1 MNIVLGG
8 ITIGCLTL
16 GGYLGVS
23 YLKQKEQPGVSSAK
37 GSVMK
42 TNKLI
47 DYDEYHLNPAE
58 TLFSVLLAAAFLF
71 ILCFIFYRSVFL
83 ALLVTP
89 LAFLYPKRRKAQLKE
104 RRKQEFK
111 MQFKDALY
119 SLSSSLMAGKS
130 VEMAFHDVHQDLQI
144 LYPDPET
151 PIIKEIGLIVR
162 RLEMNETLEEGL
174 IDLAR
179 RTHLEDI
186 DSFVDVFTI
195 SKRSGGNLV
204 EIIKNTST
212 IIADKLQIEQE
223 IATMLAQRKLEQ
235 KILSIMPI
243 AMILMLSWT
252 TGDYMAP
259 MFTTFSGRL
268 AMTVAV
274 SLLGI
279 ANIIS
284 GKIMRIEV

>member
-16 GGYLGVS
+16 GGFLGIS
-23 YLKQKEQPGVSSAK
+23 YLKQKEGLVGDAIASKA
-37 GSVMK
+37 
-42 TNKLI
+42 NKLT
-47 DYDEYHLNPAE
+47 DYDEYYLKPGE
-58 TLFSVLLAAAFLF
+58 TLFSFLLAAAFLF
-71 ILCFIFYRSVFL
+71 VLCYIFYKSIIL

-89 LAFLYPKRRKAQLKE
+89 VAVLYPRRRAAQLKE
-104 RRKQEFK
+104 GRKKEFK

-130 VEMAFHDVHQDLQI
+130 VEMAFRDVHLDLQL

-151 PIIKEIGLIVR
+151 PIIKEIGYLVR

-174 IDLAR
+174 VNLAKR
-179 RTHLEDI
+179 SHLEDI

-223 IATMLAQRKLEQ
+223 IDTMLAQRKLEQ
-235 KILSIMPI
+235 KVLAVMPI
-243 AMILMLSWT
+243 GMILMLSWT

-259 MFTTFSGRL
+259 VFTTLTGRL
-268 AMTVAV
+268 AMTVSV
-274 SLLGI
+274 VLLGV
-279 ANIIS
+279 ANLIS
-284 GKIMRIEV
+284 EKIMRIEV